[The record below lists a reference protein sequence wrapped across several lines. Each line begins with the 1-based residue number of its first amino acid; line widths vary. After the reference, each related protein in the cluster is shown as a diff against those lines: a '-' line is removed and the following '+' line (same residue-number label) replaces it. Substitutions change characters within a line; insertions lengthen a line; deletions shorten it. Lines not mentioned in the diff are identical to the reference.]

1 MGGACSERLPAQHTT
16 WRQVRQ
22 THSRSPLQC
31 CLPKLPVMVPG
42 FAGTFASPA
51 QELQAADD
59 LRANV
64 CLELQVGS
72 SACQLAGAT
81 APRLCCLLT
90 LQRHKAD
97 VEPFLEQPFDSYI
110 QGMRRPSTWAGE
122 PELSVLPHCVKR
134 PVKVWM
140 VAATGLQLF
149 SQYGQDLYSS
159 DSVNILFNGVGHY
172 DALVKRQQLHSKL

>member
-1 MGGACSERLPAQHTT
+1 MGGACSERLPARHTT
-16 WRQVRQ
+16 WRQVGRRRG
-22 THSRSPLQC
+22 RSTQW
-31 CLPKLPVMVPG
+31 CLPKLSVVISG
-42 FAGTFASPA
+42 SAGMFASPA

-59 LRANV
+59 LRASV

-81 APRLCCLLT
+81 APRLRCLLT

-97 VEPFLEQPFDSYI
+97 VEPFLEQPFDSYV
-110 QGMRRPSTWAGE
+110 QGMKRPSTWGGE
-122 PELSVLPHCVKR
+122 PELSVLPHCIKR

-140 VAATGLQLF
+140 LAATGLQVF
-149 SQYGQDLYSS
+149 SQYGEDLYSS
-159 DSVNILFNGVGHY
+159 ESVNILFNGVGHY

>member
-42 FAGTFASPA
+42 FAGSFASPA

-72 SACQLAGAT
+72 SACQLAGAI